1 MGIFKGIKQMKEAVA
16 GAPGMIEQAQQLQAA
31 ADQQAAAQQ
40 ATAQQAA
47 AAVPP
52 GGSAPAPG
60 TPSEAD
66 LEPVNGVSLERYAA
80 VSRDL
85 GARGAPADQAPA
97 VAAGHGIAAGD
108 WHAAVAGWNQRMAAV
123 PAIAVE
129 FNRLYREE

>member
-31 ADQQAAAQQ
+31 AYQQAAAQQ
-40 ATAQQAA
+40 AAGAA
-47 AAVPP
+47 PL
-52 GGSAPAPG
+52 GGAAPAPG
-60 TPSEAD
+60 ALGEAD
-66 LEPVNGVSLERYAA
+66 LEPVNGVSLEQYAA

-97 VAAGHGIAAGD
+97 VAAEHGIAAGD

-123 PAIAVE
+123 PAVAVE
-129 FNRLYREE
+129 FNRLYRGA